1 MTSVPP
7 LEVTIAE
14 ISRDIKYI
22 IKRLDEG
29 DANFKELDKRIFT
42 IEKEFEKRMSEYEKK
57 FYAATVIASLVWGVV
72 LLWIRQQLGG

>member
-1 MTSVPP
+1 MTNMPP

-29 DANFKELDKRIFT
+29 DANFKE
-42 IEKEFEKRMSEYEKK
+42 FEKRIATLEKQ
-57 FYAATVIASLVWGVV
+57 FYAAALIGSLLWAIV
-72 LLWIRQQLGG
+72 LLWLRAKIGA